1 MKAEI
6 RAGNKEDFPLVHL
19 FYKVYENRQLQTFEN
34 TAEKLLKLLLRDTF
48 GRQTVVEELTFTT
61 TS

>member
-1 MKAEI
+1 LKEEI

-19 FYKVYENRQLQTFEN
+19 FYEVYENGQLQTFED